1 MSQNRTV
8 IQGLE
13 PDNGQGGNNMNSGL
27 GNNFYS
33 RSGRQAAKGTVV
45 PGMMGNET
53 RQPDNNSGEQPQ
65 QRQRTIQPGKPVVGF
80 LYSVSRTA
88 AGEFWPL
95 QIGRNTIGQSADCD
109 IQLAEGTVS
118 GNHAVIVV
126 RQQEG
131 KGVIA
136 SIKDPESTNGT
147 RLNGTQL
154 GFDAEACHNGDII
167 TIGNN
172 YELLLILIDAEKAN
186 LRVKPNFIA
195 VATEE
200 DSDEF
205 GDVPPFR
212 NGQTRTEA
220 YDPYGNSGYKPT
232 NGTVGMDGSI
242 DPNHGGTI
250 SM

>member
-13 PDNGQGGNNMNSGL
+13 PENNPRGGNNQG
-27 GNNFYS
+27 GGFGGNFYS
-33 RSGRQAAKGTVV
+33 RSGRSAARGTVV
-45 PGMMGNET
+45 PGMT
-53 RQPDNNSGEQPQ
+53 DQQPQ
-65 QRQRTIQPGKPVVGF
+65 QPMGTAEPQQARRRPAQTGKPVVGF

-88 AGEFWPL
+88 AGEYWPL

-118 GNHAVIVV
+118 AQHAVIVV

-131 KGVIA
+131 RGVIA

-147 RLNGTQL
+147 RLNGTSL
-154 GFDAEACHNGDII
+154 GFDAEPCHNGDII

-172 YELLLILIDAEKAN
+172 YELLLILIDTEKAN
-186 LRVKPNFIA
+186 LRPNPEFLS
-195 VATEE
+195 VETEE
-200 DSDEF
+200 EDDFNDFE
-205 GDVPPFR
+205 PFQ
-212 NGQTRTEA
+212 NGQTRTEF
-220 YDPYGNSGYKPT
+220 DPYGNNGYKPT
-232 NGTVGMDGSI
+232 NGTVGMDGMI

>member
-13 PDNGQGGNNMNSGL
+13 PDANGQGNNNNGGAL
-27 GNNFYS
+27 GGNFYS
-33 RSGRQAAKGTVV
+33 RSSRAAGTVV
-45 PGMMGNET
+45 PGMMGG
-53 RQPDNNSGEQPQ
+53 QQPQ
-65 QRQRTIQPGKPVVGF
+65 QAEAAAQQAPRQRQVQPGKPVVGF

-95 QIGRNTIGQSADCD
+95 QIGRNTIGQSPESD

-131 KGVIA
+131 RGVIA

-147 RLNGTQL
+147 RLNGVQL
-154 GFDAEACHNGDII
+154 GFDAEACHNGDVI
-167 TIGNN
+167 TIGTN
-172 YELLLILIDAEKAN
+172 YELLLVLIDTEQLN
-186 LRVKPNFIA
+186 LKVNPNFIP
-195 VATEE
+195 VDTKE
-200 DSDEF
+200 DDDL
-205 GDVPPFR
+205 GIPPFQP
-212 NGQTRTEA
+212 GQTRTEDF
-220 YDPYGNSGYKPT
+220 DPYGNGGYRPT
-232 NGTVGMDGSI
+232 NGTVGMDGAI

>member
-13 PDNGQGGNNMNSGL
+13 PESNPRGGNNQG
-27 GNNFYS
+27 GGFGGNFYS
-33 RSGRQAAKGTVV
+33 RSGRQAAGTVV
-45 PGMMGNET
+45 PGMT
-53 RQPDNNSGEQPQ
+53 DQQQPSAAAAEPQ
-65 QRQRTIQPGKPVVGF
+65 QRRRPAQTGKPVVGF

-88 AGEFWPL
+88 AGEYWPL

-118 GNHAVIVV
+118 AQHAVIVV

-131 KGVIA
+131 RGVIA

-154 GFDAEACHNGDII
+154 GFDAEPCHNGDII
-167 TIGNN
+167 TVGTN
-172 YELLLILIDAEKAN
+172 YELMLILVDTEKAN
-186 LRVKPNFIA
+186 LRPNPNFLP
-195 VATEE
+195 VETEE
-200 DSDEF
+200 EEDFDGFDQFQS
-205 GDVPPFR
+205 
-212 NGQTRTEA
+212 GQTRTEF
-220 YDPYGNSGYKPT
+220 DPYGNNGYKPT
-232 NGTVGMDGSI
+232 NGTVGMDGMI

>member
-27 GNNFYS
+27 GNSFYS
-33 RSGRQAAKGTVV
+33 RSGRQAARGTVV

-53 RQPDNNSGEQPQ
+53 QQPDNNSGEQPQ

-131 KGVIA
+131 KG
-136 SIKDPESTNGT
+136 
-147 RLNGTQL
+147 
-154 GFDAEACHNGDII
+154 FDAEACHNGDII

-186 LRVKPNFIA
+186 LRVNPNFIA

>member
-1 MSQNRTV
+1 
-8 IQGLE
+8 
-13 PDNGQGGNNMNSGL
+13 
-27 GNNFYS
+27 
-33 RSGRQAAKGTVV
+33 
-45 PGMMGNET
+45 MMGNET
-53 RQPDNNSGEQPQ
+53 QQPGNNAGEQPQ

-186 LRVKPNFIA
+186 LRVNPNFIA

>member
-27 GNNFYS
+27 GGNFYS
-33 RSGRQAAKGTVV
+33 RSGRSAAKGTVV
-45 PGMMGNET
+45 PGMMGGEPQ
-53 RQPDNNSGEQPQ
+53 QPGRSEQPA

-118 GNHAVIVV
+118 ANHAVIVV
-126 RQQEG
+126 RVQEG

-147 RLNGTQL
+147 RLNGSQL
-154 GFDAEACHNGDII
+154 GFDAEPCHNGDII

-172 YELLLILIDAEKAN
+172 YELLLVLIDAEKAN
-186 LRVKPNFIA
+186 LRVNPNFIPVETA
-195 VATEE
+195 EEE
-200 DSDEF
+200 DDF
-205 GDVPPFR
+205 GGMPPFA

-220 YDPYGNSGYKPT
+220 FDPYGNNGYKPT

>member
-1 MSQNRTV
+1 M
-8 IQGLE
+8 
-13 PDNGQGGNNMNSGL
+13 
-27 GNNFYS
+27 
-33 RSGRQAAKGTVV
+33 
-45 PGMMGNET
+45 
-53 RQPDNNSGEQPQ
+53 
-65 QRQRTIQPGKPVVGF
+65 
-80 LYSVSRTA
+80 
-88 AGEFWPL
+88 

-186 LRVKPNFIA
+186 LRVNPNFIA